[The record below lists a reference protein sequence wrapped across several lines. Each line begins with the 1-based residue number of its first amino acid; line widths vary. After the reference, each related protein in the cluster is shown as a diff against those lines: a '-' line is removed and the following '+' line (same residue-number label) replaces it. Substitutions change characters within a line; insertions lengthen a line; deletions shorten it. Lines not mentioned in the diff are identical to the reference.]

1 MANLLKTAEKPINLS
16 LNVVLVK
23 YLRALLRT
31 GLYGA
36 NYSQVV
42 EELLRQRIAQLIDDE
57 KLKLQDE
64 ELTSESD

>member
-42 EELLRQRIAQLIDDE
+42 EELLRQRIAQLIDSE

-64 ELTSESD
+64 ELISESE